1 MTTLLETILTLDS
14 HYFPEELIT
23 DTQQKSIA
31 AAAQGQQ
38 AAYWNKHK
46 EQQKRAKLISDE
58 IAELDRLAAKE
69 KALPNDDGNELYQ
82 SPFGFLGSPIPSI
95 PGSQRV
101 AIEDYEDDEYIII
114 GKNDIVGGDGE
125 KRRRQA
131 ALKAAEQQQVAALA
145 DDDNFDEEDDYMQA
159 EQVDDDD
166 EYGDEDDDGDAE
178 AWFY

>member
-31 AAAQGQQ
+31 AATQGQQ

-69 KALPNDDGNELYQ
+69 KALPSGDGNELDQ
-82 SPFGFLGSPIPSI
+82 SSFGFLGSPVPSI

-101 AIEDYEDDEYIII
+101 AVEEYEDDEYI
-114 GKNDIVGGDGE
+114 GKNGIGNGDDE
-125 KRRRQA
+125 KRSRQA
-131 ALKAAEQQQVAALA
+131 ALEAAEQQQVAALA
-145 DDDNFDEEDDYMQA
+145 DDDYFDEEDDYMQA
-159 EQVDDDD
+159 EQVDDDE
-166 EYGDEDDDGDAE
+166 EYGDEDDGDAE